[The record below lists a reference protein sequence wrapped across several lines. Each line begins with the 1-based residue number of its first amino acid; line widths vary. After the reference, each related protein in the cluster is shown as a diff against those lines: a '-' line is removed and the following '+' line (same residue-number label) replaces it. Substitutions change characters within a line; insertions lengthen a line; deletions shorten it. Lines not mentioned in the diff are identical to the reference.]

1 MTNTATLNTSNKN
14 TNNCGKL
21 KYTLKTKQKS
31 YYCLKLHNIQTQ
43 QSKTTANLNFQERDT
58 HKNETER

>member
-21 KYTLKTKQKS
+21 KYVLRTNKQTNKNPKNPKQKTN
-31 YYCLKLHNIQTQ
+31 KLLLA
-43 QSKTTANLNFQERDT
+43 KTPQHAN
-58 HKNETER
+58 HAK